1 MAALPKFWRASKQPA
16 ALILHA
22 EMHNLRAA
30 RGGKWDLGRIVRIG
44 PRSCFSDYN
53 IRSCCNWAR
62 ARLQQAFA
70 RRRRASL
77 TDGTKPAP
85 ILVEDDS
92 SVLRALRRLM
102 LSAGFRVIAF
112 DRPGAVLASELP
124 TTDACLLVDVHL
136 PEMNGMQLCES
147 LAASGCRLPVIMI
160 TGHLDKVTRE
170 LARRSKAVA
179 VLFKPFTRDSLLE
192 AIAAALAP
200 GKSM

>member
-1 MAALPKFWRASKQPA
+1 
-16 ALILHA
+16 
-22 EMHNLRAA
+22 
-30 RGGKWDLGRIVRIG
+30 
-44 PRSCFSDYN
+44 
-53 IRSCCNWAR
+53 
-62 ARLQQAFA
+62 
-70 RRRRASL
+70 L
-77 TDGTKPAP
+77 TDGTKPAL

-136 PEMNGMQLCES
+136 PEMNGIQLCES

-170 LARRSKAVA
+170 LAQRSKAVA
-179 VLFKPFTRDSLLE
+179 VLFKPFTRDSLLK

-200 GKSM
+200 GTSA